1 MAIKIFLTADAELWP
16 AVPGWPHSPLA
27 PDDCCE
33 WEMRTYFTGE
43 TQKGDYGVPYQLRVL
58 QDHGLKATYF
68 IEPLFSFALGLAPL
82 RDLVSQVQQHGQ
94 EVGLHL
100 HPEWLTD
107 PRCKNLPQF
116 SGPLLASYS
125 RDVQS
130 HLIKAGLDRLQE
142 AGAGPIKVFRAGSWG
157 ANQATL
163 SALAGNGLLMD
174 TSLNAAFPES
184 LPDLPNR
191 QMMQSPTLCRQV
203 SEFPVTH
210 FLDGTKRDIRPLQIT
225 ACSFDEFRFVIDSS
239 IAQGRSMLVVVF
251 HSFEFVRV
259 SRFSRGRLAAPQR
272 LLARRFERICRYL
285 AAHTGALQTCHFRDI
300 RFPDADM
307 ASTPAPIRSNR
318 TRTMLRIAQQA
329 FSHIY

>member
-1 MAIKIFLTADAELWP
+1 
-16 AVPGWPHSPLA
+16 
-27 PDDCCE
+27 
-33 WEMRTYFTGE
+33 MRTYFTGE
-43 TQKGDYGVPYQLRVL
+43 TQEGTYGVPYQLRVL
-58 QDHGLKATYF
+58 QEHGLKATYF

-82 RDLVSQVQQHGQ
+82 RQMVSQVQQHGQ

-107 PRCKNLPQF
+107 PRCENLPQF

-125 RDVQS
+125 QDVQS
-130 HLIKAGLDRLQE
+130 QLIKAGLDRLQE
-142 AGAGPIKVFRAGSWG
+142 AGAGPINVFRAGSWG

-191 QMMQSPTLCRQV
+191 QMVQNPTLCQRV
-203 SEFPVTH
+203 AEFPVTH
-210 FLDGTKRDIRPLQIT
+210 FLDGSKRDIRPLQVT

-239 IAQGRSMLVVVF
+239 IAQGRSMLVIVF

-259 SRFSRGRLAAPQR
+259 SRFSRGRLANPQR

-285 AAHTGALQTCHFRDI
+285 AAHSDVLETCHFRDI
-300 RFPDADM
+300 RLPDSDL
-307 ASTPAPIRSNR
+307 ASTPVPIRSSR

-329 FSHIY
+329 LSHIY